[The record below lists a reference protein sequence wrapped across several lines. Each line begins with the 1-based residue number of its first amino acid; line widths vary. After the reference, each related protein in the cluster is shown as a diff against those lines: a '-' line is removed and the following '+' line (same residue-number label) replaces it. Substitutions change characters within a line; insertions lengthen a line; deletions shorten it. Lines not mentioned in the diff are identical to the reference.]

1 MLFSKKKGRKKK
13 ENGKKGIENS
23 QNSSSFLFC
32 VSYSSKASAHR
43 RHRGTKTIVLIAKR
57 YSRVGSVIINSLARF
72 LCWGNGRS
80 PGSHEIV
87 VATGTKFPE
96 KVAVA
101 SSERWGTVGNVSL
114 GRIRPGLSNTWGISY
129 RSDEKES
136 VRGNVC
142 RTRAGIY

>member
-1 MLFSKKKGRKKK
+1 MLFSKKKKTKEKGKWKKRNRELAK
-13 ENGKKGIENS
+13 
-23 QNSSSFLFC
+23 LFIFPLLRFIFFQIG
-32 VSYSSKASAHR
+32 SR